1 MPKDV
6 LNQNVKDTEL
16 EQITARS
23 KNFSSYAKD
32 HSSMQT
38 SDSDK
43 TLEGDIDKGVQVS
56 DKNLQDIKEYIA
68 KKIFNGKEYQLSD
81 LTKDKVTYEQTYKDY
96 PV

>member
-1 MPKDV
+1 
-6 LNQNVKDTEL
+6 
-16 EQITARS
+16 
-23 KNFSSYAKD
+23 
-32 HSSMQT
+32 MQT

-81 LTKDKVTYEQTYKDY
+81 LTKDKVLTNKRIKIIQL
-96 PV
+96 

>member
-6 LNQNVKDTEL
+6 LNQSVKDTEL

-32 HSSMQT
+32 HSSLQT

-56 DKNLQDIKEYIA
+56 DR
-68 KKIFNGKEYQLSD
+68 
-81 LTKDKVTYEQTYKDY
+81 TYKISK
-96 PV
+96 VHCKENL